1 MMTYG
6 QPKVVQKPGGSSAG
20 KTAGLVV
27 AGVVILVGL
36 VFAGLKYR
44 QQKAAQKAEAEAV
57 AEAEAKAAKK
67 VADAAAAAAQA
78 AATKTSNATAA
89 ATAALPP
96 PSGGVPMSAADRRS
110 ISEAESRYGKAS
122 VTLDPLDAASV
133 PDPTL
138 IPDKPASG
146 TVQNEVFQIT
156 KATYQAGWLTL
167 GEGTGALPDR
177 SVKFNLSVPS
187 TESLEGR
194 TFKRPDSKD
203 RRPLTAQTKGK
214 RSTGNFPSGFALS
227 LEFGRKQGGVIP
239 GKIYFS
245 VPGTGTVTNIVT
257 GTFTA
262 EMK

>member
-1 MMTYG
+1 
-6 QPKVVQKPGGSSAG
+6 
-20 KTAGLVV
+20 
-27 AGVVILVGL
+27 VGL

-44 QQKAAQKAEAEAV
+44 QHKADQKAEAAAV
-57 AEAEAKAAKK
+57 AEAEAKAAQK
-67 VADAAAAAAQA
+67 ASDAAAAAAQA
-78 AATKTSNATAA
+78 AATKTSSATV
-89 ATAALPP
+89 ALPP
-96 PSGGVPMSAADRRS
+96 PSGGVPMTAANRRAV
-110 ISEAESRYGKAS
+110 SEAEARYGKNS
-122 VTLDPLDAASV
+122 VTVEPLDDSTA

-138 IPDKPASG
+138 IPDKPAFG
-146 TVQNEVFQIT
+146 TVQNEAFQIA

-177 SVKFNLSVPS
+177 SVKFNLYVPA

-203 RRPLTAQTKGK
+203 RRPLIAQTKGK
-214 RSTGNFPSGFALS
+214 RGSPGNYPSGFMLN
-227 LEFGRKQGGVIP
+227 LEFGKKQGASIP

-245 VPGTGTVTNIVT
+245 VPNNGAGNMTNIVI